1 MFVDMHC
8 SFSATLSTPLNEFQP
23 KEQTVTLLCPQ
34 GRVHRGVS
42 TVGHHE
48 VNPPPGTT
56 LQNKR
61 CDVSQTETVDYQK
74 LQQHSAPSFKHTA
87 AIFYIQAVISA
98 DYITPTTLISACVS
112 TGVHRPHPLHLLR
125 AHLSITL
132 REMKLVL
139 LTCSVL
145 R

>member
-23 KEQTVTLLCPQ
+23 KEQTVTLLCTQ

-48 VNPPPGTT
+48 VNPPSTT

-61 CDVSQTETVDYQK
+61 CDVSQTETVDCQK
-74 LQQHSAPSFKHTA
+74 HQQHSAPSSKHTA

-98 DYITPTTLISACVS
+98 DYITPTSLISAC
-112 TGVHRPHPLHLLR
+112 
-125 AHLSITL
+125 
-132 REMKLVL
+132 ELVL